1 MTSPP
6 GPLNLTKLLAI
17 AEEYFG
23 SPLPIREIGLLE
35 SAAAQPY
42 VTVFGEDAYPSP
54 WDKAAVLL
62 RTIVSN
68 HPLVDGNKRLGWL
81 AATAFLTR
89 VGYSTSHITS
99 SNAVDLVLRVATEHL
114 EIDTTARELRA
125 LTLGTENKET

>member
-54 WDKAAVLL
+54 WDKAAVLF

-81 AATAFLTR
+81 APTTFLTR
-89 VGYSTSHITS
+89 VGYSTSHIS
-99 SNAVDLVLRVATEHL
+99 SSDAVDLVLRVATEHL
-114 EIDTTARELRA
+114 EIDTIARELRT
-125 LTLGTENKET
+125 LTLGEEEP